1 VDFQKPQ
8 PTATDARF
16 VANGRTGCTTVSC
29 GNTIEHGDAVHISKN
44 HPDFCPSQPCIAYV
58 GVYGTEASV
67 YTALVTT
74 TDQGRAAPVTLL
86 DGEPTRSVVAH
97 AGAYAYFDF
106 WIAASASAITF
117 AVQATTG
124 DPDLYVGFGTAYPSR
139 VEGDF
144 AYRSAESSGET
155 LTVPTAHACTSC
167 FARVAVYAWSDN
179 VDFTISATSTATVSQ
194 PDAGATS
201 QTVTAA
207 VTLQDNVSTPL
218 NVAADATARFK
229 FSLATRETV
238 EATLTHVSGASP
250 SGMRARVLDIA
261 LKPERVKSG
270 AECTSDDFKFGDAG
284 EIATVEA
291 CAALCANRA
300 GCKYFIFGTGSK
312 AGACYAE
319 MTSSRECTEGW
330 EDDEFDF
337 YELPEPEWATADGSG
352 HLVISPDACA
362 ELPCNVAIEVKGA
375 AAGSTASSCS
385 LLVKRWAGD
394 AATGGGGGGL
404 VVLILMLLGCGVY
417 GVLVWQGKRSAQSD
431 WAAARDMVDVAK
443 NKITAMRQRRGRQLI
458 EPASENITAPLNA
471 PWKPDGVVV
480 LTQD

>member
-1 VDFQKPQ
+1 VPSAAALPLQLSVTALTGEGNVFASVD
-8 PTATDARF
+8 TARP
-16 VANGRTGCTTVSC
+16 
-29 GNTIEHGDAVHISKN
+29 DAVT
-44 HPDFCPSQPCIAYV
+44 SQWSM
-58 GVYGTEASV
+58 G
-67 YTALVTT
+67 
-74 TDQGRAAPVTLL
+74 
-86 DGEPTRSVVAH
+86 
-97 AGAYAYFDF
+97 
-106 WIAASASAITF
+106 
-117 AVQATTG
+117 
-124 DPDLYVGFGTAYPSR
+124 
-139 VEGDF
+139 
-144 AYRSAESSGET
+144 RSANQFSIRAI
-155 LTVPTAHACTSC
+155 PN
-167 FARVAVYAWSDN
+167 RV
-179 VDFTISATSTATVSQ
+179 
-194 PDAGATS
+194 
-201 QTVTAA
+201 
-207 VTLQDNVSTPL
+207 
-218 NVAADATARFK
+218 
-229 FSLATRETV
+229 
-238 EATLTHVSGASP
+238 
-250 SGMRARVLDIA
+250 RV
-261 LKPERVKSG
+261 G
-270 AECTSDDFKFGDAG
+270 AECGSDDFKFGDAG

-443 NKITAMRQRRGRQLI
+443 KQDHR
-458 EPASENITAPLNA
+458 NA
-471 PWKPDGVVV
+471 PEERAPAHRAGVREHHGSIECP
-480 LTQD
+480 LEAGRRRRAHTRLNRQAEASSCSHPSCG